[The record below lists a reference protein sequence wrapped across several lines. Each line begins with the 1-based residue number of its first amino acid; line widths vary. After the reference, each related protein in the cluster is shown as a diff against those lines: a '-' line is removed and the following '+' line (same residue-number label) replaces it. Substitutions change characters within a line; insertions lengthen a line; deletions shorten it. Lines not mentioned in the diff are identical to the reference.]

1 MMKKGDKN
9 MSKFEFNKE
18 AKSYLAKL
26 LATENLTVEHRKVK
40 TAYFDLEKRL
50 LVVPIWKEMNVDIL
64 DLLLAHEIG
73 HALYTPQDEWK
84 EAIDK
89 KIPHSFLNVVE
100 DARIEKLIKR
110 KYPGLSQSFIK
121 GYRDLIANDF
131 FKTADKDVNEMLLI
145 DRLNMHFKSSH
156 VESTIEFNDDVELE
170 FVDRMA
176 NVETFAEVEVLAKDL
191 AEYCKGESELKSL
204 DDHDFESIFGDD
216 GEDNT
221 EGDADDGDNNGNG
234 DADKNDGDGEESDEN
249 SNSGSSKDGEEGDE
263 EGKNDEFTDS
273 SGDQFDTSNDG
284 VAPGDWYPSSET
296 DDAWENRKSDLID
309 EKSKDNVYFH
319 VHEFKNLNEYVFD
332 YKRVL
337 QDFRDN
343 KNDRD
348 NRHSYYKEAWVE
360 LVADYKKFQK
370 KQSKAVNYMVKEFE
384 LKKAATAHS
393 RSMQA
398 NSGVVDP
405 LKLHSYK
412 FNDDIFKRLTV
423 TPDGKNHGL
432 MMFIDWSGSMHDKL
446 EATIHQ
452 LMNLTMF
459 CRKVSIPFEVY
470 AFSNNSS
477 YNRVWVEGKDEK
489 ERIYPNVDYQ
499 NGDITVDRQLTLLNL
514 ISSKMSAK
522 EYEEGMIN
530 LYFVSIKY
538 GYDPYSYRRRN
549 YNYEAAKAEQWK
561 GDLMNI
567 PLGYN
572 LASTP
577 LNDSIMA
584 AMKMVPAFKRKYN
597 IDKMNTVFLTD
608 GCSDGGEKIVVTDS
622 KEIED
627 GAVESS
633 GSGWWGRRS
642 GQEGLH
648 FKDFNSW
655 QVNKLMTDRLTKKTF
670 KVGDNRDGLTDALL
684 KILKLRTGSKVL
696 GFYVAEKT
704 TIDAGTLNRYF
715 PENNYYAEPGV
726 KLYDRKKVKAEFRKN
741 KCLVVTEKTG
751 YDELYLLAGGN
762 MKVLDG
768 EMATPSENAK
778 KGEIKRLF
786 AGSLKA
792 NKSSRVV
799 LNKFISKIA

>member
-1 MMKKGDKN
+1 MK
-9 MSKFEFNKE
+9 KFEFNKE
-18 AKSYLAKL
+18 AKSNLAKL
-26 LATENLTVEHRKVK
+26 LATENLTVEHKKVK
-40 TAYFDLEKRL
+40 TAYFDLQKRL

-73 HALYTPQDEWK
+73 HALFTPQVEWK

-156 VESTIEFNDDVELE
+156 VESIVEFDGDVELE

-176 NVETFAEVEVLAKDL
+176 KVETFAEVEVLAKDL

-204 DDHDFESIFGDD
+204 DDHDFDWIEGDETD
-216 GEDNT
+216 SAD
-221 EGDADDGDNNGNG
+221 GDADDGDDNG
-234 DADKNDGDGEESDEN
+234 DGDATKSDGDGEESDDN
-249 SNSGSSKDGEEGDE
+249 SKNKSPHSNKEGEDGEEDDDEDGKGDE
-263 EGKNDEFTDS
+263 FKNS
-273 SGDQFDTSNDG
+273 SGDQSDTVTDDSG

-296 DDAWENRKSDLID
+296 DDAWTENQGHLLD
-309 EKSKDNVYFH
+309 EKSKDNVYYH
-319 VHEFKNLNEYVFD
+319 VHEFKNLNEFVFD

-337 QDFRDN
+337 KDFRDN
-343 KNDRD
+343 KLKEFAYR
-348 NRHSYYKEAWVE
+348 SYRETWPL

-370 KQSKAVNYMVKEFE
+370 NQSKAVNYMVKEFE

-393 RSMQA
+393 RSKQDK
-398 NSGVVDP
+398 SGVVDP

-412 FNDDIFKRLTV
+412 YNDDIFKRLTV

-446 EATIHQ
+446 APTIHQ

-470 AFSNNSS
+470 AFSNNTS
-477 YNRVWVEGKDEK
+477 YNNSRDEDNNLTRVFPKIE
-489 ERIYPNVDYQ
+489 YQ
-499 NGDITVDRQLTLLNL
+499 DGDITVDSHLTLLNFV
-514 ISSKMSAK
+514 SSKMTAK
-522 EYEEGMIN
+522 EYDEGMTN
-530 LYFVSIKY
+530 LYFMSIRY
-538 GYDPYSYRRRN
+538 GYDRYAYRGRN
-549 YNYEAAKAEQWK
+549 YDYEAAKAEQWK
-561 GDLMNI
+561 DDLHGI
-567 PLGYN
+567 PQGYN
-572 LASTP
+572 LSSTP
-577 LNDSIMA
+577 LNESIMA
-584 AMKMVPAFKRKYN
+584 AMKMVPAFQRKYN

-608 GCSDGGEKIVVTDS
+608 GCSDGGERIVVTDTS
-622 KEIED
+622 NIDKD
-627 GAVESS
+627 SVASS
-633 GSGWWGRRS
+633 ENTWWGRRS
-642 GQEGLH
+642 GQEGLR
-648 FKDFNSW
+648 FKDFSSYDTNA
-655 QVNKLMTDRLTKKTF
+655 LMTDRLTKKTL
-670 KVGDNRDGLTDALL
+670 KVSGNRDGLTNALL
-684 KILKLRTGSKVL
+684 KFLKLRTGTKVL
-696 GFYVAEKT
+696 GFYVSDKKAPSM
-704 TIDAGTLNRYF
+704 GTLNRYF
-715 PENNYYAEPGV
+715 PENNYYTEPGKKV
-726 KLYDRKKVKAEFRKN
+726 YDRKKVKAEFRKN
-741 KCLVVTEKTG
+741 RCLVVKEGTG

-762 MKVLDG
+762 MEVSDSL
-768 EMATPSENAK
+768 MATPSEDAK

-786 AGSLKA
+786 AGSLKT

>member
-1 MMKKGDKN
+1 MK
-9 MSKFEFNKE
+9 KFEFNKE
-18 AKSYLAKL
+18 AKSNLAKL

-40 TAYFDLEKRL
+40 TAYFDLQKRL

-73 HALYTPQDEWK
+73 HALYTPQVEWK

-131 FKTADKDVNEMLLI
+131 FKTADKDINEMLLI

-156 VESTIEFNDDVELE
+156 VESIVEFNDSIELE

-176 NVETFAEVEVLAKDL
+176 KLETFAEVEVLAKDL
-191 AEYCKGESELKSL
+191 AEYCKGEAELKSL

-216 GEDNT
+216 GEDSAD
-221 EGDADDGDNNGNG
+221 GDADDGDNNDNG
-234 DADKNDGDGEESDEN
+234 DADKSDGDGEESDEN
-249 SNSGSSKDGEEGDE
+249 SKSGKGEDGEDGEGSE
-263 EGKNDEFTDS
+263 SDEFEN
-273 SGDQFDTSNDG
+273 SGDQSDTVTDEHGS

-296 DDAWENRKSDLID
+296 DDAWTDNQGHLLD
-309 EKSKDNVYFH
+309 EKSKDNVYYH
-319 VHEFKNLNEYVFD
+319 VHEFKNLNEFVFD

-337 QDFRDN
+337 KDFRDN
-343 KNDRD
+343 KLKEFAYR
-348 NRHSYYKEAWVE
+348 SYRETWPL

-370 KQSKAVNYMVKEFE
+370 NQSKAVNYMVKEFE

-393 RSMQA
+393 RSKQDK
-398 NSGVVDP
+398 SGVVDP

-432 MMFIDWSGSMHDKL
+432 MMFIDWSGSMSDKL
-446 EATIHQ
+446 APTIEQ

-459 CRKVSIPFEVY
+459 CRKVQIPFEVY
-470 AFSNNSS
+470 AFSNNTS
-477 YNRVWVEGKDEK
+477 YNNSRDEDGNLTRVFPKVE
-489 ERIYPNVDYQ
+489 YQ
-499 NGDITVDRQLTLLNL
+499 DGDITVDSHLTLLNF
-514 ISSKMSAK
+514 ISSKMTAK
-522 EYEEGMIN
+522 EYDEGMTN
-530 LYFVSIKY
+530 LYFMSIKY
-538 GYDPYSYRRRN
+538 GYDRYAYRGRN
-549 YNYEAAKAEQWK
+549 YDYEAAKAEQWK
-561 GDLMNI
+561 DDLHSI
-567 PLGYN
+567 PTGYN
-572 LASTP
+572 LSSTP
-577 LNDSIMA
+577 LNESIMA
-584 AMKMVPAFKRKYN
+584 AMKMVPAFQRKYN

-608 GCSDGGEKIVVTDS
+608 GCSDGGERIVVTDTENID
-622 KEIED
+622 KDLI
-627 GAVESS
+627 SS
-633 GSGWWGRRS
+633 SSNSWWGRRS
-642 GQEGLH
+642 GQEGLY
-648 FKDFNSW
+648 FREFSRYDTNT
-655 QVNKLMTDRLTKKTF
+655 LMTDRLTKKTI
-670 KVGDNRDGLTDALL
+670 KVTGSRDGLTNALL
-684 KILKLRTGSKVL
+684 KILKLRTGTKVL
-696 GFYVAEKT
+696 GFYVGTKT
-704 TIDAGTLNRYF
+704 TISVGTLNRYF
-715 PENNYYAEPGV
+715 PEHNYYSEPGD

-741 KCLVVTEKTG
+741 KCLVVTDNTG

-762 MKVLDG
+762 MEVSDSL
-768 EMATPSENAK
+768 MATPSEDAK

-786 AGSLKA
+786 AGSLKT